1 MNREQDFPGQR
12 DLGPKEVLEA
22 QIEER
27 GKAGRGRPGPS
38 CVDGE
43 QDRFGSLGGKS
54 ERQDGSSVPCEISVL
69 YLLFSGETFPE

>member
-1 MNREQDFPGQR
+1 MNGEQNFPEKR

-22 QIEER
+22 RTEER
-27 GKAGRGRPGPS
+27 GKAGRGHPGPS

-43 QDRFGSLGGKS
+43 QDRFGSLAGKS
-54 ERQDGSSVPCEISVL
+54 ERQDGSSVPGEISVL